1 MTRRKERAR
10 PEDPAGSPAAA
21 AWGRRL
27 GLGILAIWLA
37 SELLAGAALVR
48 NSVPGLWHLA
58 SLPREVRQAA
68 LLSRPIPI
76 AADLE
81 RLGAQL
87 PRDARVFLLDARLE
101 EYYLAVYALHP
112 RTVLVDE
119 PSTAV
124 SGVRGEAVGRVLAPA
139 RLGELGVTHLVAV
152 DPSHRS
158 LRESALAREKHD

>member
-37 SELLAGAALVR
+37 SGLLAGAALVR
-48 NSVPGLWHLA
+48 NSVPGLSRLA

-76 AADLE
+76 AGDLE

-101 EYYLAVYALHP
+101 EYYLAIYVLHP

-119 PSTAV
+119 PSVVVA
-124 SGVRGEAVGRVLAPA
+124 GVRGDAVGRALASE
-139 RLGELGVTHLVAV
+139 RLAALGITHLVAV

-158 LRESALAREKHD
+158 LRASALEREKRD